1 MTYVRRVAP
10 RRRITFEPRADHMSI
25 AELSA
30 DLDAASPEAVV
41 RAWYETVWNAFD
53 TDAVARLFRPDGGAT
68 GLVDGEATAPD
79 LVVMVQATH
88 ALVDRLDVRMV
99 HLMTD
104 ADGWVSVVTRLTG
117 IGRRNGAAVDCLMQM
132 TCQVRDGAIVR
143 AYNAG
148 DTLGL
153 CLQLDLMPPDAMIH
167 LLQGKRL
174 EVVD

>member
-1 MTYVRRVAP
+1 
-10 RRRITFEPRADHMSI
+10 MSI
-25 AELSA
+25 AEMSP
-30 DLDAASPEAVV
+30 DLDIKSPEAVV
-41 RAWYETVWNAFD
+41 RTWYDTVWNAFD
-53 TDAVARLFRPDGGAT
+53 TDAVAVLFRPDGEAT

-88 ALVDRLDVRMV
+88 ALVDRIDVKLVR
-99 HLMTD
+99 LMTD
-104 ADGWVSVVTRLTG
+104 DEGWVSVVTRPTG
-117 IGRRNGAAVDCLMQM
+117 IGRTNGADVDCLTQM
-132 TCQVRDGAIVR
+132 TCLVRDGVIVR

-174 EVVD
+174 EVVN

>member
-1 MTYVRRVAP
+1 
-10 RRRITFEPRADHMSI
+10 MSI
-25 AELSA
+25 AEKPPT
-30 DLDAASPEAVV
+30 LDKCRPEAVV

-68 GLVDGEATAPD
+68 GLVDGEATASD

-88 ALVDRLDVRMV
+88 ALVDRLDVRLV

-104 ADGWVSVVTRLTG
+104 DTGWVSVVTRLTG
-117 IGRRNGAAVDCLMQM
+117 IGRRNGADVDCLMQM
-132 TCQVRDGAIVR
+132 TCQVRDGVIVR

-174 EVVD
+174 EIAD

>member
-1 MTYVRRVAP
+1 
-10 RRRITFEPRADHMSI
+10 MSI
-25 AELSA
+25 AEMSP
-30 DLDAASPEAVV
+30 DLDIKSPEAVV
-41 RAWYETVWNAFD
+41 RTWYDTVWNAFD
-53 TDAVARLFRPDGGAT
+53 TDAVAVLFRPDGEAT

-88 ALVDRLDVRMV
+88 ALVDRIDVKLVR
-99 HLMTD
+99 LMTD
-104 ADGWVSVVTRLTG
+104 DEGWVSVVTRLTG
-117 IGRRNGAAVDCLMQM
+117 IGRMNGADVDCLMQM
-132 TCQVRDGAIVR
+132 TCLVRDGVIVR

-174 EVVD
+174 EVVN

>member
-1 MTYVRRVAP
+1 MT
-10 RRRITFEPRADHMSI
+10 I
-25 AELSA
+25 AEMSPG
-30 DLDAASPEAVV
+30 LDIQSPEAVV
-41 RAWYETVWNAFD
+41 RTWYDTVWNAFD
-53 TDAVARLFRPDGGAT
+53 TDAIAHLFKPGGGAT

-79 LVVMVQATH
+79 LAVLVQATH
-88 ALVDRLDVRMV
+88 ALVERLHVEIV

-104 ADGWVSVVTRLTG
+104 SEGWVSVVTRLTG
-117 IGRRNGAAVDCLMQM
+117 MGRRNGADVDCLMQM
-132 TCQVRDGAIVR
+132 TCQVRDGVIVR

>member
-1 MTYVRRVAP
+1 MTLAQISPDPSVG
-10 RRRITFEPRADHMSI
+10 
-25 AELSA
+25 
-30 DLDAASPEAVV
+30 SPEGVV
-41 RAWYETVWNAFD
+41 RTWYDTVWNAFE
-53 TDAVARLFRPDGGAT
+53 TDAVSRLFRPDAGAT

-88 ALVDRLDVRMV
+88 ALVDRIDVKIV
-99 HLMTD
+99 HLMED
-104 ADGWVSVVTRLTG
+104 VEGWVSVVTRLTG
-117 IGRRNGAAVDCLMQM
+117 IGRRNGASVDCLMQM
-132 TCQVRDGAIVR
+132 TCQVKDGAIVR

-174 EVVD
+174 EIVD